1 MTIFRPDIETHKPVT
16 AAKITSIE
24 GFSASAKPITNIS
37 EFWAKVRAIVQ
48 VGQLSILALLILG
61 GGAANAGPLPLDE
74 RSRPNGPDRF
84 FDYDRAVGFWTEVET
99 LPALEKAWERCE
111 NNEAFAY
118 WNNVWLIER
127 GRHQSWALKKRAN
140 GQEAVWTA
148 WEKRHANFVYDYV
161 LEHYD
166 PEGMALVKGDL
177 ETVQYCHDLLR
188 TYETWHYT
196 YKAAKRNPAHGAGV
210 YEYEYSNISEPFNGW
225 DRHCFHMRGPKGIN
239 KDECNDLPDWRT
251 PEEVAKY
258 DAGLVNNQIA
268 RAKTARQTGEQRATS
283 RKVVEDY
290 LASHGDSLSEA
301 DRDALKAAIE

>member
-16 AAKITSIE
+16 AAKITSID
-24 GFSASAKPITNIS
+24 GFNASARPVTNIS

-48 VGQLSILALLILG
+48 VGQLSILALLIL

-111 NNEAFAY
+111 NNEAFAH
-118 WNNVWLIER
+118 WNNVWLIEWRRHKEFAQGERDR
-127 GRHQSWALKKRAN
+127 GLPNTLSLWQDHRAIFIYSFIL
-140 GQEAVWTA
+140 V
-148 WEKRHANFVYDYV
+148 
-161 LEHYD
+161 HYGV
-166 PEGMALVKGDL
+166 EEMQKVTTEF
-177 ETVQYCHDLLR
+177 ETVRYCHDLLR
-188 TYETWHYT
+188 TYETWSYT
-196 YKAAKRNPAHGAGV
+196 YRASKQDPATTSF
-210 YEYEYSNISEPFNGW
+210 EESDDNISEPFNGW
-225 DRHCFHMRGPKGIN
+225 DRHCFQMRGPKGIN

-258 DAGLVNNQIA
+258 DAGLVNNQIV
-268 RAKTARQTGEQRATS
+268 RAKTARQTEEQRATS